1 MPYTPSKSTP
11 AADELD
17 VHTLPPGER
26 RIAWTVW
33 LAYGAFYFCR
43 TNMSAAVPGMQA
55 ATSAGGL
62 GLDEQQ
68 IGLILGSLKIAYA
81 VGQLV
86 NGQLAERFS
95 PRLLLAIGMLGSAGL
110 NIAFGFGTA
119 LYFLIFVWATNG
131 YCQSL
136 GWTPA
141 IRVIANW
148 VPVQRRGKVIGFV
161 GTGYQL
167 AGVLTFIVAGQ
178 AAQHLGWRGALF
190 IPAGILIAAAVV
202 VLTLLEDAP
211 AKRQAAGAT
220 DGEPVPH
227 ERHSTGRTLWLT
239 LTNPALWVLGA
250 ALGLLDACRYGFVDW
265 GPTHLL
271 EVHQTEIGGSTL
283 KYAVLPA
290 GGIMGAIVAG
300 WASDRFFGSRRAPVA
315 CILLTVLGLACLVY
329 DRVAHASV
337 PATIALLVLIGFC
350 LMGPQVLLVG
360 SAPADLARRNTSAA
374 AAGFVNSLGYAGAA
388 IGDSLTGW
396 SLKNY
401 DWERTIY
408 LWAACAF
415 GAALTAGLLWNTRPR
430 PKSLTT
436 APLTPDP

>member
-1 MPYTPSKSTP
+1 MPNNAQASTPS
-11 AADELD
+11 AGERDQ
-17 VHTLPPGER
+17 HTLPPGQR
-26 RIAWTVW
+26 RIAWTIW

-43 TNMSAAVPGMQA
+43 TNLSAAVPGMQA
-55 ATSAGGL
+55 STSDGGL
-62 GLDEQQ
+62 RLDEQQ
-68 IGLILGSLKIAYA
+68 VGLILGALKIAYA

-95 PRLLLAIGMLGSAGL
+95 PRLLLAIGMLGSAAL

-136 GWTPA
+136 GWTPSV
-141 IRVIANW
+141 RVIANW
-148 VPVQRRGKVIGFV
+148 VPVHRRGKVIGFV

-178 AAQHLGWRGALF
+178 AAQHFGWRGALF
-190 IPAGILIAAAVV
+190 IPAGILIAAAVI
-202 VLTLLEDAP
+202 VLTLLEEAP
-211 AKRQAAGAT
+211 AKPQAATPSHERTAR
-220 DGEPVPH
+220 
-227 ERHSTGRTLWLT
+227 ERHSVGKTLWLT
-239 LTNPALWVLGA
+239 LTNPALWVLGV
-250 ALGLLDACRYGFVDW
+250 ALGLLDACRYGFLDW
-265 GPTHLL
+265 GPSHLL
-271 EVHQTEIGGSTL
+271 EVQQTEIGGSTL

-290 GGIMGAIVAG
+290 GGILGAIVAG
-300 WASDRFFGSRRAPVA
+300 WATDRFFGSRRAPVA
-315 CILLTVLGLACLVY
+315 CLLLTMLGLACLVY

-337 PATIALLVLIGFC
+337 PATIALLVVIGFC

-360 SAPADLARRNTSAA
+360 SAPADLARRGTSAA

-388 IGDSLTGW
+388 LGDSLTGW
-396 SLKNY
+396 SLKHY

-415 GAALTAGLLWNTRPR
+415 AAAFTAGLLWNVR
-430 PKSLTT
+430 PKS
-436 APLTPDP
+436 AS